1 MEIKYLD
8 LNAQYQSIKNEID
21 SAIQN
26 VINSSAFAL
35 GPAVKEF
42 EQSFAQYCD
51 VKYCSG
57 VNSGTNALLLA
68 LKALNVGSGDE
79 VITSANT
86 FIATISAIVQT
97 GAKPVLVDVNPTSR
111 NIDPLLLKMAIS
123 NKTRVI
129 MPVHLY
135 GRMSDMD
142 SIMKIAGKNGI
153 NVLEDAS
160 QAHGAKYKGKKAG
173 SIGRAATFSFYP
185 GKNLG
190 AYGEGGVVTTN
201 DNDVDKMIKMLRDH
215 GSEKKYYHDMVGYNA
230 RMDGIQGA
238 VLNVKLRYL
247 DRWNKRRR
255 EIAKIYSKSLKN
267 VVTPDVISNCEQVFH
282 LYVIE
287 HEKRDELQ
295 QYLKEKYNIPTLIHY
310 PIPNHL
316 QKALDYLGYK
326 KGDFPVTEK
335 LSDEILS
342 LPIYPEM
349 TDEQVIFVSD
359 KINEFTG

>member
-8 LNAQYQSIKNEID
+8 LNAQYQSIKSEID
-21 SAIQN
+21 TAIQN
-26 VINSSAFAL
+26 VINSSAFTL

-42 EQSFAQYCD
+42 ENSFADYCD

-57 VNSGTNALLLA
+57 VNSGTSALLLA

-86 FIATISAIVQT
+86 FIATISAIIQA
-97 GAKPVLVDVNPTSR
+97 GARPVLVDVDPISR
-111 NIDPLLLKMAIS
+111 NIDPLLLKIAIS

-129 MPVHLY
+129 IPVHLF
-135 GRMSDMD
+135 GRMADMD
-142 SIMKIAGKNGI
+142 PILKIANENGI

-160 QAHGAKYKGKKAG
+160 QAHGAKYKSKKAG
-173 SIGRAATFSFYP
+173 SIGKAATFSFYP

-190 AYGEGGVVTTN
+190 AYGEGGAVVTN
-201 DNDVDKMIKMLRDH
+201 DSNIESIVKMLRDH
-215 GSEKKYYHDMVGYNA
+215 GSEKKYYHDMIGYNA

-238 VLNVKLRYL
+238 VLNVKLQYL
-247 DRWNKRRR
+247 DKWNSRRR
-255 EIAKIYSKSLKN
+255 DIAKSYNNNLKN
-267 VVTPDVISNCEQVFH
+267 VTTPNMNDDYEQVFH

-287 HEKRDELQ
+287 HERRDELQ
-295 QYLKEKYNIPTLIHY
+295 KYLKEKYNIPTLIHY

-316 QKALDYLGYK
+316 QQGLDHLGYK

-335 LSDEILS
+335 LTDEILS

-349 TDEQVIFVSD
+349 TEDQVMFVSE